1 MPTRDELLQIAN
13 AKASEAAIKGI
24 AADYQ
29 ANTTLYYEA
38 AAAGKWDDA
47 ASYLR
52 EARRL
57 ENEALPFV
65 QAAQQQQQ
73 QQQSQFTQ
81 IEQDMLRAYP
91 QIASDPK
98 KWGVALAASR
108 NLQLRGYDRNSPE
121 YAQGVLHACDV
132 LNADLTE
139 SREVASPDEALRA
152 CQSKYGAV
160 TVDEY
165 NNGVQRLIEEKRSGK
180 YPMSQT

>member
-1 MPTRDELLQIAN
+1 VPTRDELLQIAN

-24 AADYQ
+24 ANDYK
-29 ANTTLYYEA
+29 ANSELYYEA
-38 AAAGKWDDA
+38 SAKGDFENAA
-47 ASYLR
+47 YFLR

-57 ENEALPFV
+57 EQEALPYV
-65 QAAQQQQQ
+65 QQAAAQQQA
-73 QQQSQFTQ
+73 SQFTQ
-81 IEQDMLRAYP
+81 AEQDLLRDYP

-108 NLQLRGYDRNSPE
+108 NLQLRGYDRNSAE
-121 YAQGVLHACDV
+121 YVAAIAHACDV

-160 TVDEY
+160 TADEY
-165 NNGVQRLIEEKRSGK
+165 NQGVQRLAQEKAAGK
-180 YPMSQT
+180 YPMGQS